1 MKDTLLG
8 REGEKREM
16 KQSMMLIP
24 TKKEAPSDA
33 EALSHKMMIRAGYI
47 YQVSAGV
54 WSYLPLAYRVIRKVE
69 SIIRDEMAKAGAVEM
84 MMPALLPA
92 DLWRESGRYETYG
105 DNLFKLKDRR
115 DRDFILGPTHEET
128 FTSVIRDSIK
138 SYKKLPLVV
147 YQLQDKFRDEDRP
160 RYGILRG
167 KEFEMLDGYSF
178 SANQAGLDKSYDLQ
192 AQAYRNIFDR
202 IGINYKVILADS
214 GTMGGKNSQE
224 FSAPAK
230 IGEDIIAY
238 TDGGYAANIE
248 KATSK
253 FTGKQ
258 QTAEPAKLQ
267 KEPTPGAHSVDEAAE
282 SLGMDADQ
290 ILKSMLFVA
299 RTGEDEEPVMVLMRG
314 NDEVNEAKVT
324 DALGCDDLELADEE
338 VAVKYLGAH
347 PGSLGP
353 VGVGDNVKILADNYV
368 KVLVNMACGANDD
381 GHHYINANI
390 DRDFRVDQ
398 FGDFRN
404 VKEGEIAPDGHP
416 LKFTPGIEI
425 GHIFKLGTHYSAKLG
440 AKVLDENGRQV
451 DVIMGCYGI
460 GVTRLLSA
468 VAEQTADENGL
479 VWPDSIAPF
488 DVHVIPVNVKKDEQ
502 VKMANELDE
511 ALTDAGY
518 EVLVDDR
525 KERAGVKF
533 ADSDLIGIPIR
544 VTVGKKAGDGIV
556 EIKIRKTGETI
567 EVKQEEVVDTVKI
580 LLKQLADQKQN

>member
-1 MKDTLLG
+1 
-8 REGEKREM
+8 M

-267 KEPTPGAHSVDEAAE
+267 KKPTPGAHSVDEAAE

-580 LLKQLADQKQN
+580 LLKQLADQNQN

>member
-1 MKDTLLG
+1 
-8 REGEKREM
+8 M
-16 KQSMMLIP
+16 KQSKVLIP

-33 EALSHKMMIRAGYI
+33 GALSHKMMIRAGYI

-69 SIIRDEMAKAGAVEM
+69 NIIRDEMDKAGAVEM
-84 MMPALLPA
+84 LMPGLLPA
-92 DLWRESGRYETYG
+92 DLWKESGRYESYG

-128 FTSVIRDSIK
+128 FTEVLRDSIK

-178 SANQAGLDKSYDLQ
+178 SADQEGLDEAYNNQAK
-192 AQAYRNIFDR
+192 AYRNIFDR
-202 IGINYKVILADS
+202 IGLNYKVILADS

-224 FSAPAK
+224 FSAPAEV
-230 IGEDIIAY
+230 GEDIIAY
-238 TDGGYAANIE
+238 TDGDYAANIE
-248 KATSK
+248 KAESK
-253 FTGKQ
+253 FTGVQ
-258 QTAEPAKLQ
+258 QTAAPAPIEK
-267 KEPTPGAHSVDEAAE
+267 KATPGAHTVDEAAE
-282 SLGMDADQ
+282 SLDLDPNQ
-290 ILKSMLFVA
+290 VIKSMLYIA
-299 RTGEDEEPVMVLMRG
+299 KMSEDDYQPVLVLMRG
-314 NDEVNEAKVT
+314 DDEVNEAKVT
-324 DALGCDDLELADEE
+324 NALDCEELELATEE
-338 VAVKYLGAH
+338 DAEKYLNAH

-353 VGVGDNVKILADNYV
+353 VGVGEEVKILADNYV
-368 KVLVNMACGANDD
+368 KILVNMACGANED
-381 GHHYINANI
+381 GYHYVNANI

-404 VKEGEIAPDGHP
+404 VKEGEIAPDGQP

-425 GHIFKLGTHYSAKLG
+425 GHIFKLGTHYSSKLG
-440 AKVLDENGRQV
+440 AQVLDSNGRLT
-451 DVIMGCYGI
+451 DVIMGSYGI

-468 VAEQTADENGL
+468 VAEQNADENGL

-488 DVHVIPVNVKKDEQ
+488 DVHVIPVNAKKEDQ
-502 VKMANELDE
+502 MAMADKIDQQ
-511 ALTDAGY
+511 LTEAGY

-544 VTVGKKAGDGIV
+544 VTVGKKAQDGIV
-556 EIKIRKTGETI
+556 EIKIRKTGETV
-567 EVKQEEVVDTVKI
+567 EVKQEELVNTVGI
-580 LLKQLADQKQN
+580 LLKQLNEEKNK

>member
-1 MKDTLLG
+1 
-8 REGEKREM
+8 M
-16 KQSMMLIP
+16 KQSKVLIP

-69 SIIRDEMAKAGAVEM
+69 NIIRDEMDKAGAVEM
-84 MMPALLPA
+84 LMPGLLPA
-92 DLWRESGRYETYG
+92 DLWKESGRYESYG

-128 FTSVIRDSIK
+128 FTEVLRDSIK

-178 SANQAGLDKSYDLQ
+178 SADQEGLDEAYNNQAK
-192 AQAYRNIFDR
+192 AYRNIFDR
-202 IGINYKVILADS
+202 IGLNYKVILADS

-224 FSAPAK
+224 FSAPAEV
-230 IGEDIIAY
+230 GEDIIAY
-238 TDGGYAANIE
+238 TDGDYAANIE
-248 KATSK
+248 KAESK
-253 FTGKQ
+253 FIGVQ
-258 QTAEPAKLQ
+258 QTAAPAPIEK
-267 KEPTPGAHSVDEAAE
+267 KATPGAHTVDEAAE
-282 SLGMDADQ
+282 SLDLDPNQ
-290 ILKSMLFVA
+290 VIKSMLYIA
-299 RTGEDEEPVMVLMRG
+299 KMSEDEYQPVLVLMRG
-314 NDEVNEAKVT
+314 DDEVNEAKVT
-324 DALGCDDLELADEE
+324 NAIDCEELELATEE
-338 VAVKYLGAH
+338 DAEKYLNAH

-353 VGVGDNVKILADNYV
+353 VGVGEEVKILADNYV
-368 KVLVNMACGANDD
+368 KVLVNMACGANED
-381 GHHYINANI
+381 GYHYVNANI

-404 VKEGEIAPDGHP
+404 VKEGEIAPDGKP

-425 GHIFKLGTHYSAKLG
+425 GHIFKLGTHYSSKLG
-440 AKVLDENGRQV
+440 AQVLDSNGRLT
-451 DVIMGCYGI
+451 DVIMGSYGI

-468 VAEQTADENGL
+468 VAEQNADENGL

-488 DVHVIPVNVKKDEQ
+488 DVHVIPVNAKKEDQ
-502 VKMANELDE
+502 MAIADKIDQQ
-511 ALTDAGY
+511 LTEAGY

-544 VTVGKKAGDGIV
+544 VTVGKKAQDGIV
-556 EIKIRKTGETI
+556 EIKIRKTGETV
-567 EVKQEEVVDTVKI
+567 EVKQEELVNTVGI
-580 LLKQLADQKQN
+580 LLKQLNEEKNK

>member
-1 MKDTLLG
+1 M
-8 REGEKREM
+8 R
-16 KQSMMLIP
+16 QSKILIP
-24 TKKEAPSDA
+24 TKKEVPSDA

-69 SIIRDEMAKAGAVEM
+69 NIIRDEMAKADAVEM

-92 DLWRESGRYETYG
+92 DLWKESGRYESYG

-115 DRDFILGPTHEET
+115 DRDFIMGPTHEET
-128 FTSVIRDSIK
+128 FTEVIRDSIK

-178 SANQAGLDKSYDLQ
+178 SADQAGLDEAYDKQ

-202 IGINYKVILADS
+202 VGLNYKVILADS

-230 IGEDIIAY
+230 VGEDVIAY
-238 TDGGYAANIE
+238 TDGDYAANLE

-253 FTGKQ
+253 FTGVQ
-258 QTAEPAKLQ
+258 QTAEPAELTK
-267 KEPTPGAHSVDEAAE
+267 KATPGAHSVDEAAA
-282 SLGMDADQ
+282 SLGIDADR
-290 ILKSMLFVA
+290 ILKAMFFMA
-299 RTGEDEEPVMVLMRG
+299 KMGEDDYQPVMVLMRG

-324 DALGCDDLELADEE
+324 DALDCEELTLASEE
-338 VAVKYLGAH
+338 QAVKYLGAH

-353 VGVGDNVKILADNYV
+353 VGVGEDVKILADNYV

-381 GHHYINANI
+381 GHHYVNANI

-416 LKFTPGIEI
+416 IKFTPGIEI
-425 GHIFKLGTHYSAKLG
+425 GHIFKLGTHYSDKLG
-440 AKVLDENGRQV
+440 AKVLNENGRLV
-451 DVIMGCYGI
+451 DVIMGSYGI

-468 VAEQTADENGL
+468 VAEQNADENGL

-488 DVHVIPVNVKKDEQ
+488 DVHVIPVNAKKDDQ
-502 VKMANELDE
+502 MAMANAIDE
-511 ALTDAGY
+511 QLTAAGY

-533 ADSDLIGIPIR
+533 ADSDLIGLPIR
-544 VTVGKKAGDGIV
+544 ITIGKKAADGIV
-556 EIKIRKTGETI
+556 EVKIRKTGETI
-567 EVKQEEVVDTVKI
+567 EVKQEEVANTVGI
-580 LLKQLADQKQN
+580 LLKQLNSQNN

>member
-1 MKDTLLG
+1 M
-8 REGEKREM
+8 R
-16 KQSMMLIP
+16 QSKILIP

-33 EALSHKMMIRAGYI
+33 EALSHKMMVRAGYI

-69 SIIRDEMAKAGAVEM
+69 NIIRDEMDKADAVEM

-92 DLWRESGRYETYG
+92 DLWKESGRYESYG

-128 FTSVIRDSIK
+128 FTEVIRDSIK

-178 SANQAGLDKSYDLQ
+178 SADQAGLDEAYEKQ

-202 IGINYKVILADS
+202 VGLNYKVILADS

-230 IGEDIIAY
+230 VGEDIIAY
-238 TDGGYAANIE
+238 TDGDYAANLE

-253 FTGKQ
+253 FTGVQ
-258 QTAEPAKLQ
+258 QTAAPAELTK
-267 KEPTPGAHSVDEAAE
+267 KATPGAHSVDEAAE
-282 SLGMDADQ
+282 SLGIDADQ
-290 ILKSMLFVA
+290 ILKAMLFMA
-299 RTGEDEEPVMVLMRG
+299 KMGEDDYQPVMVLMRG

-324 DALGCDDLELADEE
+324 DALDCEELTLATEE
-338 VAVKYLGAH
+338 QAVKYLGAH

-353 VGVGDNVKILADNYV
+353 VGVGEDVKILADNYV

-390 DRDFRVDQ
+390 DRDFRVDE

-416 LKFTPGIEI
+416 IKFTPGIEI
-425 GHIFKLGTHYSAKLG
+425 GHIFKLGTHYSDKFG
-440 AKVLDENGRQV
+440 AQVLNENGRLV

-468 VAEQTADENGL
+468 VAEQSADENGL

-488 DVHVIPVNVKKDEQ
+488 DVHVIPVNAKKDDQ
-502 VKMANELDE
+502 MAMANAIDE
-511 ALTDAGY
+511 QLTAAGY

-544 VTVGKKAGDGIV
+544 ITIGKKAADGIV
-556 EIKIRKTGETI
+556 EVKIRKTGETI
-567 EVKQEEVVDTVKI
+567 EVKQEEVANTVGI
-580 LLKQLADQKQN
+580 LLKQLNSED

>member
-1 MKDTLLG
+1 
-8 REGEKREM
+8 M
-16 KQSMMLIP
+16 KQSKVLIP

-69 SIIRDEMAKAGAVEM
+69 NIIRDEMDKAGAVEM
-84 MMPALLPA
+84 LMPGLLPA
-92 DLWRESGRYETYG
+92 DLWKESGRYESYG

-128 FTSVIRDSIK
+128 FTEVLRDSIK

-178 SANQAGLDKSYDLQ
+178 SADQEGLDEAYNNQAK
-192 AQAYRNIFDR
+192 AYRNIFDR
-202 IGINYKVILADS
+202 IGLNYKVILADS

-224 FSAPAK
+224 FSAPAEV
-230 IGEDIIAY
+230 GEDIIAY
-238 TDGGYAANIE
+238 TDGDYAANIE
-248 KATSK
+248 KAESK
-253 FTGKQ
+253 FTGVQ
-258 QTAEPAKLQ
+258 QTAAPAPIEK
-267 KEPTPGAHSVDEAAE
+267 KATPGAHTVDEAAE
-282 SLGMDADQ
+282 SLDLDPNQ
-290 ILKSMLFVA
+290 VIKSMLYIA
-299 RTGEDEEPVMVLMRG
+299 KMSEDEYQPVLVLMRG
-314 NDEVNEAKVT
+314 NDAVNDAKVT
-324 DALGCDDLELADEE
+324 NALDCEELELATEE
-338 VAVKYLGAH
+338 DAEKYLNAH

-353 VGVGDNVKILADNYV
+353 VGVGEEVKILADNYV
-368 KVLVNMACGANDD
+368 KVLVNMACGANED
-381 GHHYINANI
+381 GYHYVNANI

-404 VKEGEIAPDGHP
+404 VKEGEIAPDGQP

-425 GHIFKLGTHYSAKLG
+425 GHIFKLGTHYSSKLG
-440 AKVLDENGRQV
+440 AQVLDSNGRLT
-451 DVIMGCYGI
+451 DVIMGSYGI

-468 VAEQTADENGL
+468 VAEQNADENGL

-488 DVHVIPVNVKKDEQ
+488 DVHVIPVNAKKEDQ
-502 VKMANELDE
+502 MAMADKIDQQ
-511 ALTDAGY
+511 LTEAGY

-544 VTVGKKAGDGIV
+544 VTVGKKAQDGIV
-556 EIKIRKTGETI
+556 EIKIRKTGETV
-567 EVKQEEVVDTVKI
+567 EVKQEELVNTVGI
-580 LLKQLADQKQN
+580 LLKQLNEEKNK

>member
-1 MKDTLLG
+1 M
-8 REGEKREM
+8 R
-16 KQSMMLIP
+16 QSKILIP

-69 SIIRDEMAKAGAVEM
+69 NIIRDEMDKADAVEM

-92 DLWRESGRYETYG
+92 DLWKESGRYESYG

-128 FTSVIRDSIK
+128 FTEVIRDSIK

-160 RYGILRG
+160 RYGIMRG

-178 SANQAGLDKSYDLQ
+178 SADQAGLDEAYEKQ

-202 IGINYKVILADS
+202 VGLNYKVILADS

-230 IGEDIIAY
+230 VGEDIIAY
-238 TDGGYAANIE
+238 TDGDYAANLE

-253 FTGKQ
+253 FTGVQ
-258 QTAEPAKLQ
+258 QTAEPAELAK
-267 KEPTPGAHSVDEAAE
+267 KATPGAHSVDEAAE
-282 SLGMDADQ
+282 SLGIDADQ
-290 ILKSMLFVA
+290 ILKAMFFMA
-299 RTGEDEEPVMVLMRG
+299 KIGEDDYQPVMVLMRG

-324 DALGCDDLELADEE
+324 DALGCEELTLATEE
-338 VAVKYLGAH
+338 QAVKYLGAH

-353 VGVGDNVKILADNYV
+353 VGVGEDVKILADNYV

-390 DRDFRVDQ
+390 DRDFRVDE

-416 LKFTPGIEI
+416 IKFTPGIEI
-425 GHIFKLGTHYSAKLG
+425 GHIFKLGTHYSDKFG
-440 AKVLDENGRQV
+440 AQVLNENGRLV

-468 VAEQTADENGL
+468 VAEQNADENGL

-488 DVHVIPVNVKKDEQ
+488 DVHVIPVNAKKDDQ
-502 VKMANELDE
+502 MAMANAIDE
-511 ALTDAGY
+511 QLTAAGY

-544 VTVGKKAGDGIV
+544 ITIGKKAADGIV
-556 EIKIRKTGETI
+556 EVKIRKTGETI
-567 EVKQEEVVDTVKI
+567 EVKQEEVANTVGI
-580 LLKQLADQKQN
+580 LLKQLNSED

>member
-1 MKDTLLG
+1 
-8 REGEKREM
+8 M
-16 KQSMMLIP
+16 KQSKVLIP

-69 SIIRDEMAKAGAVEM
+69 NIIRDEMDKAGAVEM
-84 MMPALLPA
+84 LMPGLLPA
-92 DLWRESGRYETYG
+92 DLWKESGRYESYG

-128 FTSVIRDSIK
+128 FTEVLRDSIK

-178 SANQAGLDKSYDLQ
+178 SADQEGLDEAYNNQAK
-192 AQAYRNIFDR
+192 AYRNIFDR
-202 IGINYKVILADS
+202 IGLNYKVILADS

-224 FSAPAK
+224 FSAPAEV
-230 IGEDIIAY
+230 GEDIIAY
-238 TDGGYAANIE
+238 TDGDYAANIE
-248 KATSK
+248 KAESK
-253 FTGKQ
+253 FTGVQ
-258 QTAEPAKLQ
+258 QTAAPAPIEK
-267 KEPTPGAHSVDEAAE
+267 KATPGAHTVDEAAE
-282 SLGMDADQ
+282 SLDLDPNQ
-290 ILKSMLFVA
+290 VIKSMLYIA
-299 RTGEDEEPVMVLMRG
+299 KMSEDEYQPVLVLMRG
-314 NDEVNEAKVT
+314 DDEVNEAKVT
-324 DALGCDDLELADEE
+324 NALDCEELELATEE
-338 VAVKYLGAH
+338 DAEKYLNAH

-353 VGVGDNVKILADNYV
+353 VGVGEEVKILADNYV
-368 KVLVNMACGANDD
+368 KVLVNMACGANED
-381 GHHYINANI
+381 GYHYINANI

-404 VKEGEIAPDGHP
+404 VKEGEIAPDGKP

-425 GHIFKLGTHYSAKLG
+425 GHIFKLGTHYSSKLG
-440 AKVLDENGRQV
+440 AQVLDSNGRLT
-451 DVIMGCYGI
+451 DVIMGSYGI

-468 VAEQTADENGL
+468 VAEQNADENGL
-479 VWPDSIAPF
+479 VWPNSIAPF
-488 DVHVIPVNVKKDEQ
+488 DVHVIPVNAKKEDQ
-502 VKMANELDE
+502 MAMADKIDQQ
-511 ALTDAGY
+511 LTEAGY

-544 VTVGKKAGDGIV
+544 VTVGKKAQDGIV
-556 EIKIRKTGETI
+556 EIKIRKTGETV
-567 EVKQEEVVDTVKI
+567 EVKQEQLVNTV
-580 LLKQLADQKQN
+580 

>member
-1 MKDTLLG
+1 MQ
-8 REGEKREM
+8 
-16 KQSMMLIP
+16 QSKILIP

-33 EALSHKMMIRAGYI
+33 EALSHKMMVRAGYI

-54 WSYLPLAYRVIRKVE
+54 WAYLPMAYRVIRKVE
-69 SIIRDEMAKAGAVEM
+69 NIIRQEMEKAGAVEM

-92 DLWRESGRYETYG
+92 DLWKESGRYESYG

-115 DRDFILGPTHEET
+115 DRDFIMGPTHEET
-128 FTSVIRDSIK
+128 FTEVIRDSIK

-178 SANQAGLDKSYDLQ
+178 SADQAGLDQAYDLQ
-192 AQAYRNIFDR
+192 ARAYRNIFDR
-202 IGINYKVILADS
+202 IGLDYKVILADS

-224 FSAPAK
+224 FSAPAEV
-230 IGEDIIAY
+230 GEDIIAY
-238 TDGGYAANIE
+238 TDGDYAANLE

-253 FTGKQ
+253 FTGVQ
-258 QTAEPAKLQ
+258 QTAEPEKLE
-267 KEPTPGAHSVDEAAE
+267 KKPTPGAHSVDEAAE
-282 SLGMDADQ
+282 SLGIDSNQ
-290 ILKSMLFVA
+290 IIKTMFYMAKMS
-299 RTGEDEEPVMVLMRG
+299 EEETQPVLVLMRG
-314 NDEVNEAKVT
+314 NDEVNEAKLK
-324 DALGCDDLELADEE
+324 DELGCEELELADEE
-338 VAVKYLGAH
+338 DAVKYLGAH

-353 VGVGDNVKILADNYV
+353 VGVGEDVKIYADNYV
-368 KVLVNMACGANDD
+368 KVMVNMACGANDD

-416 LKFTPGIEI
+416 IKFTPGIEI
-425 GHIFKLGTHYSAKLG
+425 GHIFKLGTHYSKKIG
-440 AKVLDENGRQV
+440 AQVLDNNGRLV
-451 DVIMGCYGI
+451 DVIMGSYGI
-460 GVTRLLSA
+460 GVSRLLSA
-468 VAEQTADENGL
+468 VAEQTADDNGL

-488 DVHVIPVNVKKDEQ
+488 DVHVIPVNAKKADQME
-502 VKMANELDE
+502 MANELTV
-511 ALTDAGY
+511 ALEKAGY
-518 EVLVDDR
+518 DVLVDDR

-544 VTVGKKAGDGIV
+544 ITVGKKASDGIV
-556 EIKIRKTGETI
+556 EVKIRKTGETV
-567 EVKQEEVVDTVKI
+567 EVKTEEVVNTVAI
-580 LLKQLADQKQN
+580 LLKQLSGQDNAEAK

>member
-1 MKDTLLG
+1 MQ
-8 REGEKREM
+8 
-16 KQSMMLIP
+16 QSKILIP

-33 EALSHKMMIRAGYI
+33 EALSHKMMVRAGYI

-54 WSYLPLAYRVIRKVE
+54 WAYLPMAYRVIRKVE
-69 SIIRDEMAKAGAVEM
+69 NIIRQEMEKAGAVEM

-92 DLWRESGRYETYG
+92 DLWKESGRYESYG

-115 DRDFILGPTHEET
+115 DRDFIMGPTHEET
-128 FTSVIRDSIK
+128 FTEVIRDSIK

-178 SANQAGLDKSYDLQ
+178 SADQAGLDQAYDLQ
-192 AQAYRNIFDR
+192 ARAYRNIFDR
-202 IGINYKVILADS
+202 IGLDYKVILADS

-224 FSAPAK
+224 FSAPAEV
-230 IGEDIIAY
+230 GEDIIAY
-238 TDGGYAANIE
+238 TDGDYAANLE

-253 FTGKQ
+253 FTGVQ
-258 QTAEPAKLQ
+258 QTAEPEKLE
-267 KEPTPGAHSVDEAAE
+267 KKPTPGAHSVDEAAE
-282 SLGMDADQ
+282 SLGIDSNQ
-290 ILKSMLFVA
+290 IIKTMFYMAKMS
-299 RTGEDEEPVMVLMRG
+299 EEETQPVLVLMRG
-314 NDEVNEAKVT
+314 NDEVNEAKLK
-324 DALGCDDLELADEE
+324 DELGCEELELADEE
-338 VAVKYLGAH
+338 DAVKYLGAH

-353 VGVGDNVKILADNYV
+353 VGVGEDVKIYADNYV
-368 KVLVNMACGANDD
+368 KVMVNMACGANDD

-416 LKFTPGIEI
+416 IKFTPGIEI
-425 GHIFKLGTHYSAKLG
+425 GHIFKLGTHYSKKLG
-440 AKVLDENGRQV
+440 AQVLDNNGRLV
-451 DVIMGCYGI
+451 DVIMGSYGI
-460 GVTRLLSA
+460 GVSRLLSA
-468 VAEQTADENGL
+468 VAEQTADDNGL

-488 DVHVIPVNVKKDEQ
+488 DVHVIPVNAKKADQME
-502 VKMANELDE
+502 MANELTV
-511 ALTDAGY
+511 ALEKAGY
-518 EVLVDDR
+518 DVLVDDR

-544 VTVGKKAGDGIV
+544 ITVGKKASDGIV
-556 EIKIRKTGETI
+556 EVKIRETGETV
-567 EVKQEEVVDTVKI
+567 EVKTEEVVNTVAI
-580 LLKQLADQKQN
+580 LLKQLSGQDNAEAK

>member
-1 MKDTLLG
+1 M
-8 REGEKREM
+8 R
-16 KQSMMLIP
+16 QSKILIP

-69 SIIRDEMAKAGAVEM
+69 NIIRDEMAKADAVEM

-92 DLWRESGRYETYG
+92 DLWKESGRYESYG

-115 DRDFILGPTHEET
+115 DRDFIMGPTHEET
-128 FTSVIRDSIK
+128 FTEVIRDSIK

-178 SANQAGLDKSYDLQ
+178 SADQAGLDEAYDKQ

-202 IGINYKVILADS
+202 VGLNYKVILADS

-230 IGEDIIAY
+230 VGEDVIAY
-238 TDGGYAANIE
+238 TDGDYAANLE

-253 FTGKQ
+253 FTGVQ
-258 QTAEPAKLQ
+258 QTAEPAELTK
-267 KEPTPGAHSVDEAAE
+267 KATPGAHSVDEAAA
-282 SLGMDADQ
+282 SLGIDADQ
-290 ILKSMLFVA
+290 ILKAMFFMA
-299 RTGEDEEPVMVLMRG
+299 KMGEDDYQPVMVLMRG

-324 DALGCDDLELADEE
+324 DALDCEELTLASEE
-338 VAVKYLGAH
+338 QAVKYLGAH

-353 VGVGDNVKILADNYV
+353 VGVGEDVKILADNYV

-381 GHHYINANI
+381 GHHYVNANI

-416 LKFTPGIEI
+416 IKFTPGIEI
-425 GHIFKLGTHYSAKLG
+425 GHIFKLGTHYSDKLG
-440 AKVLDENGRQV
+440 AKVLNENGRLV
-451 DVIMGCYGI
+451 DVIMGSYGI

-468 VAEQTADENGL
+468 VAEQNADENGL

-488 DVHVIPVNVKKDEQ
+488 DVHVIPVNAKKDDQ
-502 VKMANELDE
+502 MAMANAIDE
-511 ALTDAGY
+511 QLTAAGY

-533 ADSDLIGIPIR
+533 ADSDLIGLPIR
-544 VTVGKKAGDGIV
+544 ITIGKKAADGIV
-556 EIKIRKTGETI
+556 EVKIRKTGETI
-567 EVKQEEVVDTVKI
+567 EVKQEEVANTVGI
-580 LLKQLADQKQN
+580 LLKQLNSQNN

>member
-1 MKDTLLG
+1 
-8 REGEKREM
+8 M

-69 SIIRDEMAKAGAVEM
+69 NIIRDEMAKAGAVEM
-84 MMPALLPA
+84 MMPGLLPA

-202 IGINYKVILADS
+202 IGIDYKVILADS

-238 TDGGYAANIE
+238 TDGGYAANLE

-253 FTGKQ
+253 FTGEQ
-258 QTAEPAKLQ
+258 QTAEPAELEK
-267 KEPTPGAHSVDEAAE
+267 KPTPGAHSVDEAAE
-282 SLGMDADQ
+282 SLGMDANQ

-299 RTGEDEEPVMVLMRG
+299 RTGEDEQPVMVLMRG

-324 DALGCDDLELADEE
+324 DALGCDELELADEE

-353 VGVGDNVKILADNYV
+353 VGVGEDVKILADNYV

-511 ALTDAGY
+511 ALTNAGY

-544 VTVGKKAGDGIV
+544 ITVGKKASDGIV

-580 LLKQLADQKQN
+580 LLKQLADQNQN

>member
-1 MKDTLLG
+1 
-8 REGEKREM
+8 M
-16 KQSMMLIP
+16 KQSKVLIP

-69 SIIRDEMAKAGAVEM
+69 NIIRDEMDKAGAVEM
-84 MMPALLPA
+84 LMPGLLPA
-92 DLWRESGRYETYG
+92 DLWKESGRYESYG

-128 FTSVIRDSIK
+128 FTEVLRDSIK

-178 SANQAGLDKSYDLQ
+178 SADQEGLDEAYNNQAK
-192 AQAYRNIFDR
+192 AYRNIFDR
-202 IGINYKVILADS
+202 IGLNYKVILADS

-224 FSAPAK
+224 FSAPAEV
-230 IGEDIIAY
+230 GEDIIAY
-238 TDGGYAANIE
+238 TDGDYAANIE
-248 KATSK
+248 KAESK
-253 FTGKQ
+253 FVGVQ
-258 QTAEPAKLQ
+258 QTAAPAPIEK
-267 KEPTPGAHSVDEAAE
+267 KATPGAHTVDEAAE
-282 SLGMDADQ
+282 SLDLDPNQ
-290 ILKSMLFVA
+290 VIKSMLYIA
-299 RTGEDEEPVMVLMRG
+299 KMSEDEYQPVLVLMRG
-314 NDEVNEAKVT
+314 DDEVNEAKVT
-324 DALGCDDLELADEE
+324 NAIDCEELELATEE
-338 VAVKYLGAH
+338 DAEKYLNAH

-353 VGVGDNVKILADNYV
+353 VGVSEEVKILADNYV
-368 KVLVNMACGANDD
+368 KVLVNMACGANED
-381 GHHYINANI
+381 GYHYINANI

-398 FGDFRN
+398 FGDLRN
-404 VKEGEIAPDGHP
+404 VKEGEIAPDGKP

-425 GHIFKLGTHYSAKLG
+425 GHIFKLGTHYSSKLG
-440 AKVLDENGRQV
+440 AQVLDSNGRLT
-451 DVIMGCYGI
+451 DVIMGSYGI

-468 VAEQTADENGL
+468 VAEQNADENGL

-488 DVHVIPVNVKKDEQ
+488 DVHVIPVNAKKEDQ
-502 VKMANELDE
+502 MAMADKIDQQ
-511 ALTDAGY
+511 LTEAGY

-544 VTVGKKAGDGIV
+544 VTVGKKAQDGIV
-556 EIKIRKTGETI
+556 EIKIRKTGETV
-567 EVKQEEVVDTVKI
+567 EVKQEELVNTVEI
-580 LLKQLADQKQN
+580 LLKQLNEEKNK

>member
-1 MKDTLLG
+1 M
-8 REGEKREM
+8 R
-16 KQSMMLIP
+16 QSKILIP

-33 EALSHKMMIRAGYI
+33 EALSHKMMVRAGYI

-69 SIIRDEMAKAGAVEM
+69 NIIRDEMDKADAVEM

-92 DLWRESGRYETYG
+92 DLWKKSGRYESYG

-128 FTSVIRDSIK
+128 FTEVIRDSIK

-178 SANQAGLDKSYDLQ
+178 SADQAGLDEAYEKQ

-202 IGINYKVILADS
+202 VGLNYKVILADS

-230 IGEDIIAY
+230 VGEDIIAY
-238 TDGGYAANIE
+238 TDGDYAANLE

-253 FTGKQ
+253 FTGVQ
-258 QTAEPAKLQ
+258 QTDAPAELTKKA
-267 KEPTPGAHSVDEAAE
+267 TPGAHSVDEASE
-282 SLGMDADQ
+282 SLGIDADQ
-290 ILKSMLFVA
+290 ILKAMLFMA
-299 RTGEDEEPVMVLMRG
+299 KMGEDDYQPVMVLMRG

-324 DALGCDDLELADEE
+324 DALDCEELTLATEE
-338 VAVKYLGAH
+338 QAVKYLGAH

-353 VGVGDNVKILADNYV
+353 VGVGEDVKILADNYV

-390 DRDFRVDQ
+390 DRDFRVDE

-416 LKFTPGIEI
+416 IKFTPGIEI
-425 GHIFKLGTHYSAKLG
+425 GHIFKLGTHYSDKFG
-440 AKVLDENGRQV
+440 AQVLNENGRLV

-468 VAEQTADENGL
+468 VAEQNADENGL

-488 DVHVIPVNVKKDEQ
+488 DVHVIPVNAKKDDQ
-502 VKMANELDE
+502 MAMANAIDE
-511 ALTDAGY
+511 QLTAAGY
-518 EVLVDDR
+518 EVLVYDR

-544 VTVGKKAGDGIV
+544 ITIGKKAADGIV
-556 EIKIRKTGETI
+556 EVKIRKTGETI
-567 EVKQEEVVDTVKI
+567 EIKQEEVANTVGI
-580 LLKQLADQKQN
+580 LLKQLNSED

>member
-1 MKDTLLG
+1 
-8 REGEKREM
+8 M
-16 KQSMMLIP
+16 KQSKVLIP

-69 SIIRDEMAKAGAVEM
+69 NIIRDEMDKAGAVEM
-84 MMPALLPA
+84 LMPGLLPA
-92 DLWRESGRYETYG
+92 DLWKESGRYESYG

-128 FTSVIRDSIK
+128 FTEVLRDSIK

-178 SANQAGLDKSYDLQ
+178 SADQEGLDEAYNNQAK
-192 AQAYRNIFDR
+192 AYRNIFDR
-202 IGINYKVILADS
+202 IGLNYKVILADS

-224 FSAPAK
+224 FSAPAEV
-230 IGEDIIAY
+230 GEDIIAY
-238 TDGGYAANIE
+238 TDGDYAANIE
-248 KATSK
+248 KAESK
-253 FTGKQ
+253 FTGLQ
-258 QTAEPAKLQ
+258 QTAAPAPIEK
-267 KEPTPGAHSVDEAAE
+267 KATPGAHTVDEAAE
-282 SLGMDADQ
+282 SLDLDPNQ
-290 ILKSMLFVA
+290 VIKSMLYIA
-299 RTGEDEEPVMVLMRG
+299 KMSEDEYQPVLVLMRG
-314 NDEVNEAKVT
+314 DDEVNEAKVT
-324 DALGCDDLELADEE
+324 NALDCEELELATEE
-338 VAVKYLGAH
+338 DAEKYLNAH

-353 VGVGDNVKILADNYV
+353 VGVGEEVKILADNYV
-368 KVLVNMACGANDD
+368 KVLVNMACGANED
-381 GHHYINANI
+381 GYHYVNANI

-404 VKEGEIAPDGHP
+404 VKEGEIAPDGKP

-425 GHIFKLGTHYSAKLG
+425 GHIFKLGTHYSSKLG
-440 AKVLDENGRQV
+440 AQVLDSNGRLT
-451 DVIMGCYGI
+451 DVIMGSYGI

-468 VAEQTADENGL
+468 VAEQNADENGL

-488 DVHVIPVNVKKDEQ
+488 DVHVIPVNAKKEDQ
-502 VKMANELDE
+502 MAMADKIDQQ
-511 ALTDAGY
+511 LTEAGY

-544 VTVGKKAGDGIV
+544 VTVGKKAQDGIV
-556 EIKIRKTGETI
+556 EIKIRKTGETV
-567 EVKQEEVVDTVKI
+567 EVKQEELVNTVGI
-580 LLKQLADQKQN
+580 LLKQLNEEKNK

>member
-1 MKDTLLG
+1 M
-8 REGEKREM
+8 R
-16 KQSMMLIP
+16 QSKILIP

-33 EALSHKMMIRAGYI
+33 EALSHKMMVRAGYI

-69 SIIRDEMAKAGAVEM
+69 NIIRDEMDKADAVEM

-92 DLWRESGRYETYG
+92 DLWKKSGRYESYG

-128 FTSVIRDSIK
+128 FTEVIRDSIK

-178 SANQAGLDKSYDLQ
+178 SADQAGLDEAYEKQ

-202 IGINYKVILADS
+202 VGLNYKVILADS

-230 IGEDIIAY
+230 VGEDIIAY
-238 TDGGYAANIE
+238 TDGDYAANLE

-253 FTGKQ
+253 FTGVQ
-258 QTAEPAKLQ
+258 QTDAPAELTKKA
-267 KEPTPGAHSVDEAAE
+267 TPGAHSVDEASE
-282 SLGMDADQ
+282 SLGIDADQ
-290 ILKSMLFVA
+290 ILKAMLFMA
-299 RTGEDEEPVMVLMRG
+299 KMGEDDYQPVMVLMRG

-324 DALGCDDLELADEE
+324 DALDCEELTLATEE
-338 VAVKYLGAH
+338 QAVKYLSAH

-353 VGVGDNVKILADNYV
+353 VGVGEDVKILADNYV

-390 DRDFRVDQ
+390 DRDFRVDE

-416 LKFTPGIEI
+416 IKFTPGIEI
-425 GHIFKLGTHYSAKLG
+425 GHIFKLGTHYSDKFG
-440 AKVLDENGRQV
+440 AQVLNENGRLV

-468 VAEQTADENGL
+468 VAEQNADENGL

-488 DVHVIPVNVKKDEQ
+488 DVHVIPVNAKKDDQ
-502 VKMANELDE
+502 MAMANAIDE
-511 ALTDAGY
+511 QLTAAGY

-544 VTVGKKAGDGIV
+544 ITIGKKAADGIV
-556 EIKIRKTGETI
+556 EVKIRKTGETI
-567 EVKQEEVVDTVKI
+567 EVKQEEVANTVGI
-580 LLKQLADQKQN
+580 LLKQLNSED

>member
-1 MKDTLLG
+1 
-8 REGEKREM
+8 M
-16 KQSMMLIP
+16 KQSKVLIP

-69 SIIRDEMAKAGAVEM
+69 NIIRDEMDKAGAVEM
-84 MMPALLPA
+84 VMPGLLPA
-92 DLWRESGRYETYG
+92 DLWKESGRYESYG

-128 FTSVIRDSIK
+128 FTEVLRDSIK

-178 SANQAGLDKSYDLQ
+178 SADQEGLDEAYNNQAK
-192 AQAYRNIFDR
+192 AYRNIFDR
-202 IGINYKVILADS
+202 IGLNYKVILADS

-224 FSAPAK
+224 FSAPAEV
-230 IGEDIIAY
+230 GEDIIAY
-238 TDGGYAANIE
+238 TDGDYAANIE
-248 KATSK
+248 KAESK
-253 FTGKQ
+253 FTGVQ
-258 QTAEPAKLQ
+258 QTAAPAPIEK
-267 KEPTPGAHSVDEAAE
+267 KATPGAHTVDEAAE
-282 SLGMDADQ
+282 SLDLDPNQ
-290 ILKSMLFVA
+290 VIKSMLYIA
-299 RTGEDEEPVMVLMRG
+299 KMSEDEYQPVLVLMRG
-314 NDEVNEAKVT
+314 DDEVNEAKVT
-324 DALGCDDLELADEE
+324 NALDCEELELATEE
-338 VAVKYLGAH
+338 DAEKYLNAH

-353 VGVGDNVKILADNYV
+353 VGVGEEVKILADNYV
-368 KVLVNMACGANDD
+368 KVLVNMACGANED
-381 GHHYINANI
+381 GYHYINANI

-404 VKEGEIAPDGHP
+404 VKEGEIAPDGKP

-425 GHIFKLGTHYSAKLG
+425 GHIFKLGTHYSSKLG
-440 AKVLDENGRQV
+440 AQVLDSNGRLT
-451 DVIMGCYGI
+451 DVIMGSYGI

-468 VAEQTADENGL
+468 VAEQNADENGL
-479 VWPDSIAPF
+479 VWPNSIAPF
-488 DVHVIPVNVKKDEQ
+488 DVHVIPVNAKKEDQ
-502 VKMANELDE
+502 MAMADKIDQQ
-511 ALTDAGY
+511 LTEAGY

-544 VTVGKKAGDGIV
+544 VTVGKKAQDGIV
-556 EIKIRKTGETI
+556 EIKIRKTGETV
-567 EVKQEEVVDTVKI
+567 EVKQEELVNTVGI
-580 LLKQLADQKQN
+580 LLKQLNEEKNK

>member
-1 MKDTLLG
+1 
-8 REGEKREM
+8 M
-16 KQSMMLIP
+16 KQSKVLIP

-69 SIIRDEMAKAGAVEM
+69 NIIRDEMDKAGAVEM
-84 MMPALLPA
+84 LMPGLLPA
-92 DLWRESGRYETYG
+92 DLWKESGRYESYG

-128 FTSVIRDSIK
+128 FTEVLRDSIK

-178 SANQAGLDKSYDLQ
+178 SADQEGLDEAYNNQAK
-192 AQAYRNIFDR
+192 AYRNIFDR
-202 IGINYKVILADS
+202 IGLNYKVILADS

-224 FSAPAK
+224 FSAPAEV
-230 IGEDIIAY
+230 GEDIIAY
-238 TDGGYAANIE
+238 TDGDYAANIE
-248 KATSK
+248 KAESK
-253 FTGKQ
+253 FTGVQ
-258 QTAEPAKLQ
+258 QTAAPAPIEK
-267 KEPTPGAHSVDEAAE
+267 KATPGAHTVDEAAE
-282 SLGMDADQ
+282 SLDLDPNQ
-290 ILKSMLFVA
+290 VIKSMLYIA
-299 RTGEDEEPVMVLMRG
+299 KMSEDEYQPVLVLMRG
-314 NDEVNEAKVT
+314 NDEVNDAKVT
-324 DALGCDDLELADEE
+324 NALDCEELELATEE
-338 VAVKYLGAH
+338 DAEKYLNAH

-353 VGVGDNVKILADNYV
+353 VGVGEEVKILADNYV
-368 KVLVNMACGANDD
+368 KVLVNMACGANED
-381 GHHYINANI
+381 GYHYVNANI

-404 VKEGEIAPDGHP
+404 VKEGEIAPDGQP

-425 GHIFKLGTHYSAKLG
+425 GHIFKLGTHYSSKLG
-440 AKVLDENGRQV
+440 AQVLDSNGRLT
-451 DVIMGCYGI
+451 DVIMGSYGI

-468 VAEQTADENGL
+468 VAEQNADENGL

-488 DVHVIPVNVKKDEQ
+488 DVHVIPVNAKKEYQ
-502 VKMANELDE
+502 MAMADKIDQQ
-511 ALTDAGY
+511 LTEAGY

-544 VTVGKKAGDGIV
+544 VTVGKKAQDGIV
-556 EIKIRKTGETI
+556 EIKIRKTGETV
-567 EVKQEEVVDTVKI
+567 EVKQEELVNTVGI
-580 LLKQLADQKQN
+580 LLKQLNEEKNK

>member
-1 MKDTLLG
+1 
-8 REGEKREM
+8 
-16 KQSMMLIP
+16 
-24 TKKEAPSDA
+24 
-33 EALSHKMMIRAGYI
+33 
-47 YQVSAGV
+47 
-54 WSYLPLAYRVIRKVE
+54 
-69 SIIRDEMAKAGAVEM
+69 MAKAGAVEM
-84 MMPALLPA
+84 MMPGLLPA
-92 DLWRESGRYETYG
+92 DLWRQSGRYEAYG

-160 RYGILRG
+160 RYGILRS

-178 SANQAGLDKSYDLQ
+178 SADQAGLDHSYDLQ

-202 IGINYKVILADS
+202 VGINYKVILADS

-253 FTGKQ
+253 FNGQQ
-258 QTAEPAKLQ
+258 QTADQAELEK
-267 KEPTPGAHSVDEAAE
+267 KPTPGAHSVDEAAE
-282 SLGMDADQ
+282 SLGIDANQ

-324 DALGCDDLELADEE
+324 DALGCDELELADEE

-353 VGVGDNVKILADNYV
+353 VGVGEDVKIVADNYV
-368 KVLVNMACGANDD
+368 KVLVNMACGANED

-390 DRDFRVDQ
+390 DRDFRVDE

-440 AKVLDENGRQV
+440 AQVLDENGRQV

-468 VAEQTADENGL
+468 VAEQTADEHGL

-488 DVHVIPVNVKKDEQ
+488 DVHVIPVNVKKTEQ
-502 VKMANELDE
+502 VEMADELDQ
-511 ALTDAGY
+511 ALTAAGY

-544 VTVGKKAGDGIV
+544 VTVGKKASDGIV

-580 LLKQLADQKQN
+580 LLKQLADQSKD

>member
-1 MKDTLLG
+1 
-8 REGEKREM
+8 M
-16 KQSMMLIP
+16 KQSKVLIP

-69 SIIRDEMAKAGAVEM
+69 NIIRDEMDKAGAVEM
-84 MMPALLPA
+84 LMPGLLPA
-92 DLWRESGRYETYG
+92 DLWKESGRYESYG

-128 FTSVIRDSIK
+128 FTEVLRDSIK

-178 SANQAGLDKSYDLQ
+178 SADQEGLDEAYNNQAK
-192 AQAYRNIFDR
+192 AYRNIFDR
-202 IGINYKVILADS
+202 IGLNYKVILADS

-224 FSAPAK
+224 FSAPAEV
-230 IGEDIIAY
+230 GEDIIAY
-238 TDGGYAANIE
+238 TDGDYAANIE
-248 KATSK
+248 KAESK
-253 FTGKQ
+253 FTGVQ
-258 QTAEPAKLQ
+258 QTAAPAPIEK
-267 KEPTPGAHSVDEAAE
+267 KATPGAHTVDEAAE
-282 SLGMDADQ
+282 SLDLDPNQ
-290 ILKSMLFVA
+290 VIKSMLYIA
-299 RTGEDEEPVMVLMRG
+299 KMSEDEYQPVLVLMRG
-314 NDEVNEAKVT
+314 DDEVNEAKVT
-324 DALGCDDLELADEE
+324 NALDCEELELATEE
-338 VAVKYLGAH
+338 DAEKYLNAH

-353 VGVGDNVKILADNYV
+353 VGVGEEVKILADNYV
-368 KVLVNMACGANDD
+368 KVLVNMACGANED
-381 GHHYINANI
+381 GYHYVNANI

-404 VKEGEIAPDGHP
+404 VKEGEIAPDGQP

-425 GHIFKLGTHYSAKLG
+425 GHIFKLGTHYSSKLG
-440 AKVLDENGRQV
+440 AQVLDSNGRLT
-451 DVIMGCYGI
+451 DVIMGSYGI

-468 VAEQTADENGL
+468 VAEQNADENGL

-488 DVHVIPVNVKKDEQ
+488 DVHVIPVNAKKEDQ
-502 VKMANELDE
+502 MAMADKIDQQ
-511 ALTDAGY
+511 LTEAGY

-544 VTVGKKAGDGIV
+544 VTVGKKTQDGIV
-556 EIKIRKTGETI
+556 EIKIRKTGETV
-567 EVKQEEVVDTVKI
+567 EVKQEELVNTVGI
-580 LLKQLADQKQN
+580 LLKQLNEEKNK

>member
-1 MKDTLLG
+1 
-8 REGEKREM
+8 M
-16 KQSMMLIP
+16 KQSKVLIP

-54 WSYLPLAYRVIRKVE
+54 LSYLPLAYRVIRKVE
-69 SIIRDEMAKAGAVEM
+69 NIIRNEMDKAGAVEM
-84 MMPALLPA
+84 LMPGLLPA
-92 DLWRESGRYETYG
+92 DLWKESGRYESYG

-128 FTSVIRDSIK
+128 FTEVLRDSVK

-178 SANQAGLDKSYDLQ
+178 SADQEGLDEAYNNQAK
-192 AQAYRNIFDR
+192 AYRNIFDR
-202 IGINYKVILADS
+202 IGLNYKVILADS

-224 FSAPAK
+224 FSAPAEV
-230 IGEDIIAY
+230 GEDIIAY
-238 TDGGYAANIE
+238 TDGDYAANIE
-248 KATSK
+248 KAESK
-253 FTGKQ
+253 FTGVQ
-258 QTAEPAKLQ
+258 QTAAPAPIEK
-267 KEPTPGAHSVDEAAE
+267 KATPGAHTVDEAAE
-282 SLGMDADQ
+282 SLDLDPNQ
-290 ILKSMLFVA
+290 VIKSMLYIA
-299 RTGEDEEPVMVLMRG
+299 KMSEDEYQPVLVLMRG
-314 NDEVNEAKVT
+314 NDEVNDAKVT
-324 DALGCDDLELADEE
+324 NALDCEELELATEE
-338 VAVKYLGAH
+338 DTEKYLNAH

-353 VGVGDNVKILADNYV
+353 VGVGEEVKILADNYV
-368 KVLVNMACGANDD
+368 KVLVNMACGANED
-381 GHHYINANI
+381 GYHYVNANI

-404 VKEGEIAPDGHP
+404 VKEGEIAPDGKP

-425 GHIFKLGTHYSAKLG
+425 GHIFKLGTHYSSKLG
-440 AKVLDENGRQV
+440 AQVLDSNGRLT
-451 DVIMGCYGI
+451 DVIMGSYGI

-468 VAEQTADENGL
+468 VAEQNADENGL

-488 DVHVIPVNVKKDEQ
+488 DVHVIPVNAKKEDQ
-502 VKMANELDE
+502 MAMADKIDQQ
-511 ALTDAGY
+511 LTEAGY

-544 VTVGKKAGDGIV
+544 VTVGKKAQDGIV
-556 EIKIRKTGETI
+556 EIKIRKTGETV
-567 EVKQEEVVDTVKI
+567 EVKQEELVNTVGI
-580 LLKQLADQKQN
+580 LLKQLNEEKNK

>member
-1 MKDTLLG
+1 
-8 REGEKREM
+8 M
-16 KQSMMLIP
+16 KQSKVLIP

-69 SIIRDEMAKAGAVEM
+69 NIIRDEMDKAGAVEM
-84 MMPALLPA
+84 LMPGLLPA
-92 DLWRESGRYETYG
+92 DLWKESGRYESYG

-128 FTSVIRDSIK
+128 FTEVLRDSIK

-178 SANQAGLDKSYDLQ
+178 SADQEGLDEAYNNQAK
-192 AQAYRNIFDR
+192 AYRNIFDR
-202 IGINYKVILADS
+202 IGLNYKVILADS

-224 FSAPAK
+224 FSAPAEV
-230 IGEDIIAY
+230 GEDIIAY
-238 TDGGYAANIE
+238 TDGDYAANIE
-248 KATSK
+248 KAESK
-253 FTGKQ
+253 FVGVQ
-258 QTAEPAKLQ
+258 QTAAPAPIEK
-267 KEPTPGAHSVDEAAE
+267 KATPGAHTVDEAAE
-282 SLGMDADQ
+282 SLDLDPNQ
-290 ILKSMLFVA
+290 VIKSMLYIA
-299 RTGEDEEPVMVLMRG
+299 KMSEDEYQPVLVLMRG
-314 NDEVNEAKVT
+314 DDEVNEAKVT
-324 DALGCDDLELADEE
+324 NAIDCEELELATEE
-338 VAVKYLGAH
+338 DAEKYLNAH

-353 VGVGDNVKILADNYV
+353 VGVSEEVKILADNYV
-368 KVLVNMACGANDD
+368 KVLVNMACGANED
-381 GHHYINANI
+381 GYHYINANI

-404 VKEGEIAPDGHP
+404 VKEGEIAPDGKP

-425 GHIFKLGTHYSAKLG
+425 GHIFKLGTHYSSKLG
-440 AKVLDENGRQV
+440 AQVLDSNGRLT
-451 DVIMGCYGI
+451 DVIMGSYGI

-468 VAEQTADENGL
+468 VAEQNADENGL

-488 DVHVIPVNVKKDEQ
+488 DVHVIPINAKKEDQ
-502 VKMANELDE
+502 MAMADKIDQQ
-511 ALTDAGY
+511 LTEAGY

-544 VTVGKKAGDGIV
+544 VTVGKKAQDGIV
-556 EIKIRKTGETI
+556 EIKIRKTGETV
-567 EVKQEEVVDTVKI
+567 EVKQEELVNTVGI
-580 LLKQLADQKQN
+580 LLKQLNEEKNK

>member
-1 MKDTLLG
+1 
-8 REGEKREM
+8 M
-16 KQSMMLIP
+16 KQSKVLIP

-69 SIIRDEMAKAGAVEM
+69 NIIRNEMDKAGAVEM
-84 MMPALLPA
+84 LMPGLLPA
-92 DLWRESGRYETYG
+92 DLWKESGRYESYG

-128 FTSVIRDSIK
+128 FTEVLRDSVK
-138 SYKKLPLVV
+138 SYKMLPLVV

-178 SANQAGLDKSYDLQ
+178 SADQEGLDEAYNNQAK
-192 AQAYRNIFDR
+192 AYRNIFDR
-202 IGINYKVILADS
+202 IGLNYKVILADS

-224 FSAPAK
+224 FSAPAEV
-230 IGEDIIAY
+230 GEDIIAY
-238 TDGGYAANIE
+238 TDGDYAANIE
-248 KATSK
+248 KAESK
-253 FTGKQ
+253 FTGVQ
-258 QTAEPAKLQ
+258 QTAAPAPIEK
-267 KEPTPGAHSVDEAAE
+267 KATPGAHTVDEAAE
-282 SLGMDADQ
+282 SLDLDPNQ
-290 ILKSMLFVA
+290 VIKSMLYIA
-299 RTGEDEEPVMVLMRG
+299 KMSEDEYQPVLVLMRG
-314 NDEVNEAKVT
+314 NDEVNDAKVT
-324 DALGCDDLELADEE
+324 NALDCEELELATEE
-338 VAVKYLGAH
+338 DTEKYLNAH

-353 VGVGDNVKILADNYV
+353 VGVGEEVKILADNYV
-368 KVLVNMACGANDD
+368 KVLVNMACGANED
-381 GHHYINANI
+381 GYHYVNANI

-404 VKEGEIAPDGHP
+404 VKEGEIAPDGKP

-425 GHIFKLGTHYSAKLG
+425 GHIFKLGTHYSSKLG
-440 AKVLDENGRQV
+440 AQVLDSNGRLT
-451 DVIMGCYGI
+451 DVIMGSYGI

-468 VAEQTADENGL
+468 VAEQNADENGL

-488 DVHVIPVNVKKDEQ
+488 DVHVIPVNAKKEDQ
-502 VKMANELDE
+502 MAMADKIDQQ
-511 ALTDAGY
+511 LTEAGY

-544 VTVGKKAGDGIV
+544 VTVGKKAQDGIV
-556 EIKIRKTGETI
+556 EIKIRKTGETV
-567 EVKQEEVVDTVKI
+567 EVKQEELVNTVGI
-580 LLKQLADQKQN
+580 LLKQLNEEKNK

>member
-1 MKDTLLG
+1 M
-8 REGEKREM
+8 R
-16 KQSMMLIP
+16 QSKILIP

-33 EALSHKMMIRAGYI
+33 EALSHKMMVRAGYI

-69 SIIRDEMAKAGAVEM
+69 NIIRDEMDKADAVEM

-92 DLWRESGRYETYG
+92 DLWKESGRYESYG

-128 FTSVIRDSIK
+128 FTEVIRDSIK

-178 SANQAGLDKSYDLQ
+178 SADQAGLDEAYEKQ

-202 IGINYKVILADS
+202 VGLNYKVILADS

-230 IGEDIIAY
+230 VGEDIIAY
-238 TDGGYAANIE
+238 TDGDYAANLE

-253 FTGKQ
+253 FTGVQ
-258 QTAEPAKLQ
+258 QTDAPAELTKKA
-267 KEPTPGAHSVDEAAE
+267 TPGAHSVDEASE
-282 SLGMDADQ
+282 SLGIDADQ
-290 ILKSMLFVA
+290 ILKAMLFMA
-299 RTGEDEEPVMVLMRG
+299 KMGEDDYQPVMVLMRG

-324 DALGCDDLELADEE
+324 DALDCEELTLATEE
-338 VAVKYLGAH
+338 QAVKYLGAH

-353 VGVGDNVKILADNYV
+353 VGVGEDVKILADNYV

-390 DRDFRVDQ
+390 DRDFRVDE

-416 LKFTPGIEI
+416 IKFTPGIEI
-425 GHIFKLGTHYSAKLG
+425 GHIFKLGTHYSDKFG
-440 AKVLDENGRQV
+440 AQVLNENGRLV

-468 VAEQTADENGL
+468 VAEQNADENGL

-488 DVHVIPVNVKKDEQ
+488 DVHVIPVNAKKDDQ
-502 VKMANELDE
+502 MAMANAIDE
-511 ALTDAGY
+511 QLTAAGY

-544 VTVGKKAGDGIV
+544 ITIGKKAADGIV
-556 EIKIRKTGETI
+556 EVKIRKTGETI
-567 EVKQEEVVDTVKI
+567 EVKQEEVANTVGI
-580 LLKQLADQKQN
+580 LLKQLNSED